1 MNQVIKN
8 ELTIQMW
15 LPQWLAT
22 GRELK
27 EGNILYESAGDAKR
41 NANPYIF
48 KKYADTT
55 KKVLD
60 CPEWKKSCTQ
70 HINNFFINVK
80 VKIIDDNN

>member
-1 MNQVIKN
+1 MNQVIKS

-15 LPQWLAT
+15 LPQWLGT

-27 EGNILYESAGDAKR
+27 LGDLLYESAGDAKR
-41 NANPYIF
+41 KVNTYTF
-48 KKYADTT
+48 KGYSDTN
-55 KKVLD
+55 KQILD
-60 CPEWKKSCTQ
+60 CPEWCKVCTQ